1 MPKTASG
8 TPYWVDGPTSPS
20 HPHPSLVFLHGVLMD
35 HRSWD
40 RQIEGLADEFRIV
53 RQDML
58 GHGACPDRP
67 GPRRLED
74 FVEQVHELIQ
84 ETCPGKAP
92 VLIGF
97 SMGALIAQAYAI
109 RYPAELSGL
118 VLMSAVYKRTDEE
131 LASVAARLENLEAA
145 GIESVISAARER
157 WFRTDEMEA
166 QGERIEA
173 ILGWMREGDPTA
185 KTKAYRVF
193 TSEDHKTADKL
204 GAVSC
209 PALVMTGDGDKGSPP
224 HMSRAMASDIPNA
237 RLLIIE
243 NQQHM
248 MPVLAAEQV
257 NAELREF
264 LGGLSAQGDRQQ

>member
-1 MPKTASG
+1 MPITTSG
-8 TPYWVDGPTSPS
+8 TPYWVDGPTSTNRPT
-20 HPHPSLVFLHGVLMD
+20 LVFLHGVLMD

-40 RQIEGLADEFRIV
+40 RQVDDLGRDFRIV

-67 GPRRLED
+67 GPRQLED

-84 ETCPGKAP
+84 ETCPGEAP

-97 SMGALIAQAYAI
+97 SMGGLIAQAYAI

-118 VLMSAVYKRTDEE
+118 VLMNAVYNRTAEE
-131 LASVAARLENLEAA
+131 LASVAARLRNLEAA

-157 WFRTDEMEA
+157 WFRPDEMA
-166 QGERIEA
+166 ARGERIEA
-173 ILGWMREGDPTA
+173 ILGWMRDGDPAA

-193 TSEDHKTADKL
+193 TSEDRKTAGKL

-224 HMSRAMASDIPNA
+224 HMSEAMASDIPNA
-237 RLLIIE
+237 RLVIIGD
-243 NQQHM
+243 QQHM
-248 MPVLAAEQV
+248 MPVLAAERV
-257 NAELREF
+257 NAELRAF
-264 LGGLSAQGDRQQ
+264 LDTLSA